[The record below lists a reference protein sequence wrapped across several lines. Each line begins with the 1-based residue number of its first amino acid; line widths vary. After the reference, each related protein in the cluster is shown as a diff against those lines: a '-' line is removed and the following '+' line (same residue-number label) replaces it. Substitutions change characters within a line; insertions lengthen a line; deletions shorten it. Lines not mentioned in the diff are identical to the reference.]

1 MELYIAILV
10 FAVSTTI
17 TPGPNNI
24 MIMSSGLN
32 FGLKRS
38 LPHLMGICLGF
49 PLMVAGVGL
58 GFGAIFE
65 RFPVIHE
72 VIKVLGV
79 LYLIYLA
86 YLVATS
92 APKSLDNN
100 TSETKPLTFIQA
112 ALFQWINPK
121 AWVMATGAVAAYTT
135 QDASIMLQVMF
146 ISLAFLIAGVPCVGM
161 WLVCGTWLK
170 RFLKEVKYQRL
181 FNLTMALL
189 LIVSILPVIGE
200 LKASYW
206 V

>member
-38 LPHLMGICLGF
+38 LPHLMGIGLGF

-58 GFGAIFE
+58 GFGAVFE

-92 APKSLDNN
+92 APKSLDNDTN
-100 TSETKPLTFIQA
+100 ETKPLTFIQA

>member
-100 TSETKPLTFIQA
+100 TSEAKPLTFIQA

>member
-1 MELYIAILV
+1 MELYIVILV

-100 TSETKPLTFIQA
+100 TSETKPLSFIQA

>member
-38 LPHLMGICLGF
+38 LPHLMGIGLGF

-92 APKSLDNN
+92 APKSLDNDTN
-100 TSETKPLTFIQA
+100 ETKPLTFIQA

>member
-38 LPHLMGICLGF
+38 LPHLMGIGLGF